1 MHEQQNSDNGIVNNI
16 FISNL
21 NINLNLNIN
30 ISIPPSPMSTKG
42 NGSRLESLHS
52 EEDFKDHRK
61 LKSKRSYY
69 TKRQSSQI
77 YQEDAHDSSVRNEDL
92 SVIDDEMPIS
102 DKLAKNLKPSYV

>member
-1 MHEQQNSDNGIVNNI
+1 MHEQQNTDNGIINNI

-52 EEDFKDHRK
+52 EEELKDHWK
-61 LKSKRSYY
+61 LK
-69 TKRQSSQI
+69 TKRN
-77 YQEDAHDSSVRNEDL
+77 YHTKR
-92 SVIDDEMPIS
+92 
-102 DKLAKNLKPSYV
+102 